1 MSLAFFKY
9 RRVTKYRSTIQRG
22 QKRGPGFLSLE
33 EVSRVTGHWTAVAS
47 SDIFRETSALISD
60 AQVLS
65 TLIVVPTMALAAISQ
80 VRNAVSR
87 DAAMGEDYKSELLGA
102 CCPEEMSQ
110 WVQECSRLCQFGIMF
125 KETFL
130 TILTGMMVCFIVW
143 SCVLPVVLWSP
154 ATSMA
159 VQKTGNRVIRRV
171 LVLPHVVVV
180 AEVVV
185 GSCVGIY
192 AINGVAPAL
201 VAHTWLWSAMFLVL
215 VFSTATLLLVLVW
228 AFDWASLS
236 TSARSAAQQLATFW
250 RFAARRSW
258 MRVLPQPNEGH
269 DRVPFFWQCRQSH
282 RYRTVVLL
290 WCCVYC
296 FAIEAVT
303 WKGQVAPEIWV
314 MRAAL
319 LLLLVFSRDE
329 AADFSDLGR
338 LGTGFGLVVDA
349 RQLRAALRRHL
360 EGRPPARRVRRYK
373 ATLLRMQDAMAVSYR
388 WQPEA
393 EPVAEGLEL
402 NMTPW
407 QMASLEDAIRRSR
420 CLYVW
425 IDRVSVPGSGGRLKR
440 VLLSRML
447 SVYSTAFLTLVLLS
461 RELEKD
467 RYHQRAWT
475 LQEYCASRQL
485 MVRREEAAGVDA
497 ELSLRLAATDAE
509 AETVSRIRREHMSRQ
524 AACTPV
530 WLARSAKALMTGV
543 DSGEAKQTWETYR
556 ELSSELHCLLEGD
569 KVRALC
575 PLLWNRPAE
584 SEDEIAS
591 LLRAVEEVHHIPQA
605 EELRLL
611 RENPVVTESRAG
623 SRIQVFTGS
632 ADGSDDESQQS
643 FRAHPFFVANIE
655 DPPD

>member
-1 MSLAFFKY
+1 MFLAFRKHWKISKY
-9 RRVTKYRSTIQRG
+9 RRTIRRG
-22 QKRGPGFLSLE
+22 QDKGPTSLNNKE
-33 EVSRVTGHWTAVAS
+33 INTIAGHWTAVAS
-47 SDIFRETSALISD
+47 MDIFQETSVLISD

-65 TLIVVPTMALAAISQ
+65 LLIVVPTMILATVSQ
-80 VRNAVSR
+80 VRNAEAR
-87 DAAMGEDYKSELLGA
+87 DTVMGEDYKSELLGA
-102 CCPEEMSQ
+102 CCSEGSMKWLP
-110 WVQECSRLCQFGIMF
+110 ECSSLCRLGIKY

-130 TILTGMMVCFIVW
+130 TILTGIMVCLVVW

-171 LVLPHVVVV
+171 LVLPQIVV
-180 AEVVV
+180 AAEVAV
-185 GSCVGIY
+185 GVCIGVY
-192 AINGVAPAL
+192 AIDGVAPYL
-201 VAHTWLWSAMFLVL
+201 VAHAWLWSAFFVAVVL
-215 VFSTATLLLVLVW
+215 LAAAILLVLAW

-584 SEDEIAS
+584 SEDELVS
-591 LLRAVEEVHHIPQA
+591 LLQAIEEVHQISQA
-605 EELRLL
+605 EQLGQL
-611 RENPVVTESRAG
+611 RENS
-623 SRIQVFTGS
+623 S
-632 ADGSDDESQQS
+632 AEVCPRSCSELNSVLCAKEIASKGTPQS
-643 FRAHPFFVANIE
+643 P
-655 DPPD
+655 